1 MTFLAIDYGTR
12 RVGLSVADGELRM
25 PLPLKPLIISNVSEI
40 IPALRRVVVER
51 EVREFV
57 VGYPL
62 SMDGRE
68 TKMSR
73 EVKAFADQ
81 LRKAFGLPV
90 HLVEEQLSSYQ
101 AETEFVDRFDGL
113 KGNGGV
119 AGNRKSGR
127 NGKSTHGSQSK
138 LRRETPTGHLDS
150 MAATIILRD
159 FLERR
164 G

>member
-1 MTFLAIDYGTR
+1 MTFLGIDYGTR
-12 RVGLSVADGELRM
+12 RVGLSMADEELRM

-40 IPALRRVVVER
+40 IPALRCVVVER

-81 LRKAFGLPV
+81 LRKVFGLPV
-90 HLVEEQLSSYQ
+90 NLVEEQLSSYQ
-101 AETEFVDRFDGL
+101 AETEFVDRFDVPGC
-113 KGNGGV
+113 KN
-119 AGNRKSGR
+119 KSGR
-127 NGKSTHGSQSK
+127 NSKSTHRGQSK

-159 FLERR
+159 FLAGR